1 MTSTGEYFN
10 VSLMKPTNRPEI
22 DKEKNLKVVQVNP
35 NMAGAALTQ
44 RQILLDAGFSPVIV
58 KKAVKQLD
66 KALDADKVRVKMS
79 NGVVVGSVKQED
91 WDNRLKAC
99 NLVFNLAGV
108 SRQDGDSNKLSTVNV
123 QVINYAAPDKER
135 AT

>member
-1 MTSTGEYFN
+1 MTNTREGNNLSPMEAH
-10 VSLMKPTNRPEI
+10 SKRAE
-22 DKEKNLKVVQVNP
+22 DQEKNLKALQVKPNMGGVVQ
-35 NMAGAALTQ
+35 AS

-123 QVINYAAPDKER
+123 QVINYAAPDKPS
-135 AT
+135 TT